1 MNLLIVDDDLHVIEG
16 IERNLDWERL
26 HIHQAFQALGVPVAK
41 KVLSSN
47 PIDVMICDI
56 EMPQET
62 GLDLLEWI
70 REEGFPIQAI
80 FLTSYAKFE
89 YAQRAIKLESL
100 EYILKPVEYGQ
111 LEKAVV
117 LAVERSLKSRQNEAF
132 KESSRYWEQN
142 RQNVVEYFWTG
153 VLARDASSDE
163 EELNCKIEE
172 CGLDYIRGKVFLPIV
187 IQMVRDV
194 AESYAGLADAVDAL
208 CTKCLEDNTE
218 DGVEAYEFHTK
229 ISDHTYFLMLRARMN
244 SDPDVLRRDVER
256 FMDFFMEEM
265 GKAELNVLCGVGMW
279 STANLVY
286 EDVSCIYTMMYESPR
301 NKKKVLYLQ
310 EYEPVSMMYEVPD
323 LKNWWDMMKYGQTGE
338 LKEAVERYL
347 DILAGQQKLSSRN
360 LQQLGLDLTQMVY
373 SWLGSMNI
381 YAHML
386 FDNEENNKIYGRA
399 ALSSHNMIQYLE
411 YLLSKAMEYKD
422 VVERPHTIV
431 DTIRDYM
438 DHHFQENLS
447 RDDLSRLVFLNP
459 DYLSRLFKKEM
470 GLSISSYL
478 IQKRIDLAKDLLSTT
493 RTPVSVISSQAGYDN
508 FAYFTKVFKEKTGM
522 SPNEYRKNCQSAD
535 RRDKK

>member
-1 MNLLIVDDDLHVIEG
+1 M
-16 IERNLDWERL
+16 
-26 HIHQAFQALGVPVAK
+26 
-41 KVLSSN
+41 
-47 PIDVMICDI
+47 
-56 EMPQET
+56 
-62 GLDLLEWI
+62 
-70 REEGFPIQAI
+70 
-80 FLTSYAKFE
+80 
-89 YAQRAIKLESL
+89 
-100 EYILKPVEYGQ
+100 
-111 LEKAVV
+111 
-117 LAVERSLKSRQNEAF
+117 
-132 KESSRYWEQN
+132 
-142 RQNVVEYFWTG
+142 
-153 VLARDASSDE
+153 
-163 EELNCKIEE
+163 
-172 CGLDYIRGKVFLPIV
+172 
-187 IQMVRDV
+187 
-194 AESYAGLADAVDAL
+194 
-208 CTKCLEDNTE
+208 
-218 DGVEAYEFHTK
+218 
-229 ISDHTYFLMLRARMN
+229 
-244 SDPDVLRRDVER
+244 
-256 FMDFFMEEM
+256 
-265 GKAELNVLCGVGMW
+265 LCGVGMW

-399 ALSSHNMIQYLE
+399 ALSSHNMMQYLE

-478 IQKRIDLAKDLLSTT
+478 IQKRIDLAKELLSTT

-535 RRDKK
+535 RKDKR